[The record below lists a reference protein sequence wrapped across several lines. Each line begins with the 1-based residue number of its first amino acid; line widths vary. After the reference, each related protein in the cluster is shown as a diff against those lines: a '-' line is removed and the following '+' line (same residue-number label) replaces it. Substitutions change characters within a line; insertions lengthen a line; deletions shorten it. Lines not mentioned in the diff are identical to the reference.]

1 MMKARFFKR
10 ILFALII
17 ILLILIILNLSLGQ
31 ISIPLTEFFTNH
43 PIYAYVLVNIRIPR
57 LLVVFFSGVALALSG
72 SILQSISRNDLADP
86 GIIGINA
93 GAGLGVTVF
102 FLIFVFEARTFAY
115 LLPVVAFLG
124 GLLSAVV
131 IFLLSYHK
139 NHGIHPYKMILMGV
153 GFSMAAS
160 GLMVLLIS
168 SAERD
173 QVAFITNWL
182 AGNVWGG
189 DWPYVYFTLP
199 IMLVLMVYL
208 VFQTQT
214 LNIIQLGD
222 QQAKSLGV
230 ALKKKVF
237 QYLLVATM
245 LASISVALVGNI
257 SFIGL
262 LAPHIAKQLVGQRNQ
277 RFLPLAALIGG
288 NLLLMADL
296 LARNIIQPN
305 GLPTGILVAVIGAPY
320 FIYLI
325 IKK

>member
-31 ISIPLTEFFTNH
+31 ISIPLTEFFTNQ

>member
-1 MMKARFFKR
+1 MKARYYKGILIALTI
-10 ILFALII
+10 ILF
-17 ILLILIILNLSLGQ
+17 ILIILNLSLGQ
-31 ISIPLTEFFTNH
+31 ISIPLTEFFTNQ

-115 LLPVVAFLG
+115 LLPIVAFLG
-124 GLLSAVV
+124 GLLSAVI

-230 ALKKKVF
+230 PLKKKVF

>member
-1 MMKARFFKR
+1 
-10 ILFALII
+10 
-17 ILLILIILNLSLGQ
+17 
-31 ISIPLTEFFTNH
+31 
-43 PIYAYVLVNIRIPR
+43 
-57 LLVVFFSGVALALSG
+57 
-72 SILQSISRNDLADP
+72 
-86 GIIGINA
+86 
-93 GAGLGVTVF
+93 
-102 FLIFVFEARTFAY
+102 
-115 LLPVVAFLG
+115 
-124 GLLSAVV
+124 
-131 IFLLSYHK
+131 
-139 NHGIHPYKMILMGV
+139 MGV

>member
-1 MMKARFFKR
+1 MMKARFYKG
-10 ILFALII
+10 ILFALIFILFI
-17 ILLILIILNLSLGQ
+17 IIILNLSLGQ
-31 ISIPLTEFFTNH
+31 ISIPLTEIFTNH

-72 SILQSISRNDLADP
+72 SLLQSISRNDLADP

-115 LLPVVAFLG
+115 LLPIVAFLG
-124 GLLSAVV
+124 GLLSAVI
-131 IFLLSYHK
+131 IFLLSYNK

-230 ALKKKVF
+230 PLKKKVF